1 MSFSTH
7 FSFFV
12 LVDEVTKNENR
23 LRDFLYY
30 VFHFQS
36 KTGKTKMKNNKKQTN
51 DYVIFSFFV
60 TFVNQNEKQKMG
72 RKAHITH

>member
-12 LVDEVTKNENR
+12 LVDDVTKNENS

-36 KTGKTKMKNNKKQTN
+36 KTGKTKMKNNKQTN
-51 DYVIFSFFV
+51 KLLRNISFFI
-60 TFVNQNEKQKMG
+60 TFVNQNEK
-72 RKAHITH
+72 